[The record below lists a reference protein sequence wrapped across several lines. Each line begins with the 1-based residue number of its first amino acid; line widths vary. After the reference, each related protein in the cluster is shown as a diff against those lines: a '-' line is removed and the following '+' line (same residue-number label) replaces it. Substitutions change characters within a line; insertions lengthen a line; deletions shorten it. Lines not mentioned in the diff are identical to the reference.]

1 MIDEE
6 LLRRKVKAE
15 LRKRMRGL
23 RNSTP
28 ESAIL
33 ARSAKIIERL
43 EATDA
48 VKAAKSI
55 ALFWPIT
62 SRHEVDLRAFDE
74 SIRKRAKVAYPTI
87 DAEHRMT
94 FRFVDDPSAMTD
106 AGMGFLQPAESA
118 PLAEA
123 LDVIIVPALAVD
135 PRGHR
140 LGYGAGY
147 YDRALAAMPAA
158 TSIAVAFDFQLLAEI
173 PITAT
178 DVAVKWIVT
187 DSRTFEAS

>member
-1 MIDEE
+1 VIDEE
-6 LLRRKVKAE
+6 LLRRRVKAE

-28 ESAIL
+28 ESAIA
-33 ARSAKIIERL
+33 ARSAKIVERL
-43 EATDA
+43 EAMN
-48 VKAAKSI
+48 VVRAAKSI

-62 SRHEVDLRAFDE
+62 SRHEVDLRAL
-74 SIRKRAKVAYPTI
+74 RTTAKVAYPHI
-87 DAEHRMT
+87 DAEDRMT
-94 FRFVDDPSAMTD
+94 FRFPGDPSAMEE
-106 AGMGFLQPAESA
+106 AGKGFCQPSDDSPIADS
-118 PLAEA
+118 
-123 LDVIIVPALAVD
+123 LDVVVVPALAVD

-147 YDRALAAMPAA
+147 YDRALAAMQST

-173 PITAT
+173 PITET

-187 DSRTFEAS
+187 DTRTLSAVVG

>member
-6 LLRRKVKAE
+6 LLRRGVKAE

-28 ESAIL
+28 ESAIG
-33 ARSAKIIERL
+33 ARSAKIVERL
-43 EATDA
+43 EAMDV

-62 SRHEVDLRAFDE
+62 SRHEVDLRAL
-74 SIRKRAKVAYPTI
+74 RTTAKVAYPHI
-87 DAEHRMT
+87 DAENRMT
-94 FRFVDDPSAMTD
+94 FRFPRDPEAMEEAGKGFAQPSDDSPIAD
-106 AGMGFLQPAESA
+106 
-118 PLAEA
+118 A
-123 LDVIIVPALAVD
+123 LDVIVVPALAVD

-140 LGYGAGY
+140 IGYGAGY
-147 YDRALAAMPAA
+147 YDRALVGTSA
-158 TSIAVAFDFQLLAEI
+158 TTIAVAFDFQLLAEI
-173 PITAT
+173 PITDA

-187 DSRTFEAS
+187 DTRTLEVTG